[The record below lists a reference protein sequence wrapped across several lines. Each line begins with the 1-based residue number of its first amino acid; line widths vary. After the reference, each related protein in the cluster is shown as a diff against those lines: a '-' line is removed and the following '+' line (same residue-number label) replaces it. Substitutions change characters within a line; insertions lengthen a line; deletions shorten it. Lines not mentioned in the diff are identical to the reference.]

1 MTFGAFVTLLVSI
14 AFAALL
20 YWVLNPRNKARFQSY
35 ASIPLED
42 GEPSPREVPRP

>member
-14 AFAALL
+14 AFAALFC
-20 YWVLNPRNKARFQSY
+20 WVLSPRNKDRFQSY

-42 GEPSPREVPRP
+42 DEPSPREVPRP

>member
-42 GEPSPREVPRP
+42 DEPSPREVPRP